1 MNLMHNDKNE
11 GNESAIKEGSKII
24 IRPYNQKDL
33 PSIYEIEKNSFLESE
48 RYTRQHLEMLGD
60 FKRYFFLV
68 AQENEGSSIIGY
80 CIGVLKSSREG
91 TVGHI
96 ISVAVHPNNRRL
108 GIGLELIKELIK
120 QLKNAGATT
129 FRLEVKMTNKAA
141 REMYR
146 KLGFNYVHILR
157 NYYGEGQ
164 DAIVM
169 TMMGIK
175 VDKNEH

>member
-1 MNLMHNDKNE
+1 MNLLQNDKNE
-11 GNESAIKEGSKII
+11 GAESAIKEEATII
-24 IRPYNQKDL
+24 IRPYTQKDL
-33 PSIYEIEKNSFLESE
+33 PSIYEIEKNCFSESE

-108 GIGLELIKELIK
+108 GIGLELINELIT
-120 QLKNAGATT
+120 QLKNAGATS

-157 NYYGEGQ
+157 NYYGDGK

-169 TMMGIK
+169 KMMG
-175 VDKNEH
+175 NNG